1 MNNTVQKI
9 IDFDK
14 AARQSVGAAKAE
26 AQRIT
31 AEAEKKRIA
40 LSEAAKN
47 ETEAETKRIFDEIR
61 KKSDAEIEK
70 VKNEADE
77 KCRRLDETMKNGG
90 EEKIN
95 DIIRRIFGGA

>member
-31 AEAEKKRIA
+31 DEAEKKRIA
-40 LSEAAKN
+40 ISEAAKN
-47 ETEAETKRIFDEIR
+47 ETEAETKRICDEIR
-61 KKSDAEIEK
+61 KKSDGFLTYPHSFEQDIAE
-70 VKNEADE
+70 N
-77 KCRRLDETMKNGG
+77 RR
-90 EEKIN
+90 EKIKPK
-95 DIIRRIFGGA
+95 DLRFDCRIDL